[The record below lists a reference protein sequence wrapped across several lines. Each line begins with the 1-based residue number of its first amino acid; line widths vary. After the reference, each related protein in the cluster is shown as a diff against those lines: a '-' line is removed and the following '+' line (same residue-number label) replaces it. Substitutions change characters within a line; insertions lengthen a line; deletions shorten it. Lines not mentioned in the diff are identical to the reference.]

1 MYHPRPVY
9 PMSDFEQRLQESL
22 LQRER
27 RAAAGVDLLCW
38 LIAAMLLVWLFMV
51 AK

>member
-27 RAAAGVDLLCW
+27 RAIAGVDLLCW